1 MLKKFFIVL
10 MSAFLVFSLGLS
22 SVTFANNLETPTE
35 SEILQL
41 PDCPEGEM
49 VSIPIGEAKYI
60 DNGSGELIKIADLLT
75 FETQEEADEY
85 AKSIKS
91 ELNKSTQFDS
101 ENIISTMSTNG
112 DVLVD
117 SKYLIFGGEI
127 NLRVAY
133 NTSGDNNTGYIT
145 YHNAYTNLTGFSFGF
160 DWDEST
166 CYSQVSSSGKDV
178 YAYSSG
184 VLKYYLVIDGLINY
198 YNDPIQLSGYASVV
212 H

>member
-117 SKYLIFGGEI
+117 SKYLIGNCEMKKI
-127 NLRVAY
+127 
-133 NTSGDNNTGYIT
+133 
-145 YHNAYTNLTGFSFGF
+145 
-160 DWDEST
+160 
-166 CYSQVSSSGKDV
+166 
-178 YAYSSG
+178 
-184 VLKYYLVIDGLINY
+184 
-198 YNDPIQLSGYASVV
+198 
-212 H
+212 